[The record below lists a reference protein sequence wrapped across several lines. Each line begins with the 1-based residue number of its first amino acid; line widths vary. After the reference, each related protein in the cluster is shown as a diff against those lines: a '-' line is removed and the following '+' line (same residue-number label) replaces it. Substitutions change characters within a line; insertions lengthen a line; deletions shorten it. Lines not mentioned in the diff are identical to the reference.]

1 MRFQYGRFVGRTQGK
16 RFLHLIRIVGDHIR
30 TIRSIRSI
38 SSSCSVICN
47 FGGICIICRYHSI
60 AVGSYCS
67 IAIVYIVGNFRAV
80 SCGNFDICIVIVV
93 YHRKIDGFNGI
104 SGRCVSC
111 NIVSRNII
119 DGLV

>member
-1 MRFQYGRFVGRTQGK
+1 MRFQCGRCVGRTQSE
-16 RFLHLIRIVGDHIR
+16 RFLHLIRV
-30 TIRSIRSI
+30 IRSHVRIVIRGI
-38 SSSCSVICN
+38 RSVICSIGG
-47 FGGICIICRYHSI
+47 FGGICSI
-60 AVGSYCS
+60 VAC
-67 IAIVYIVGNFRAV
+67 NR
-80 SCGNFDICIVIVV
+80 CIVIVV